1 MDVGLAYRDSTLSE
15 WTEMAHSIEHRKLS
29 CNFTATKV
37 NTLVISDPDPNT
49 PLTGSV
55 VKSSLQAT
63 RLWLVVGRF
72 YSQIVKMNL
81 ACID

>member
-37 NTLVISDPDPNT
+37 STLVISDPYQIQT
-49 PLTGSV
+49 HPLLDVLSPFY
-55 VKSSLQAT
+55 KLT
-63 RLWLVVGRF
+63 RL
-72 YSQIVKMNL
+72 SL
-81 ACID
+81 ADFILKLSK